1 VSSLLEVSTL
11 VAVSATGLTATF
23 LLPQILRLV
32 RSGDTSGLSGTWAA
46 FGVVTNLAW
55 VVYLGRLGFFVAL
68 IAPAMAVV
76 AYGSLLSVLARRALD
91 RNWIRSSVLYGMVIA
106 AVGGWGGIEA
116 IGLLLVLAPLIQL
129 TPGVVAA
136 YRSPSPSG
144 ISPTTWVLSAG
155 EAMLWGYY
163 GWLISDFAL
172 IGYGLVTGIGSILI
186 LGRWMATGP
195 GFRLA
200 DSGRT

>member
-1 VSSLLEVSTL
+1 MSSLLEVSTL
-11 VAVSATGLTATF
+11 VAVSATGLTAAF
-23 LLPQILRLV
+23 LLPQIVRLV

-76 AYGSLLSVLARRALD
+76 AYGFLLNALAHRDRN
-91 RNWIRSSVLYGMVIA
+91 RNWILTSVLYSVVIA
-106 AVGGWGGIEA
+106 AAGAWGGIEA
-116 IGLLLVLAPLIQL
+116 IGVLLILTPLVQL

-136 YRSPSPSG
+136 YRTASPTG
-144 ISPTTWVLSAG
+144 ISPLTWILSAG
-155 EAMLWGYY
+155 EALLWGYY

-195 GFRLA
+195 RFRLA